1 MVFGG
6 LTMINVTHRK
16 RINACKQRRMENIA
30 KIMYIVGA
38 ILFVVAII
46 VGYTVS
52 HLICCILAITA
63 FIVVCFGMET
73 KLLSGMY
80 EE

>member
-1 MVFGG
+1 
-6 LTMINVTHRK
+6 MINVTHRK

-38 ILFVVAII
+38 VLFIAGVVL
-46 VGYTVS
+46 GYAVS
-52 HLICCILAITA
+52 HLLCCITIVVS
-63 FIVVCFGMET
+63 FIVICFGMET
-73 KLLSGMY
+73 HLLSGKY